1 MCVRGIDNVCC
12 FYDLSVDCQLNC
24 IDSVVHFC
32 FCFHKLNYYRCQQP
46 INDAEEMNTEKD
58 KEPQN
63 EDVVKGDESKR
74 RYDTESLTYI

>member
-1 MCVRGIDNVCC
+1 LRCP
-12 FYDLSVDCQLNC
+12 
-24 IDSVVHFC
+24 C
-32 FCFHKLNYYRCQQP
+32 FCFHKLNYCRCQQP

-63 EDVVKGDESKR
+63 EDAVKDEESKR